1 MMIFNCR
8 FMPLDSSFPHHGM
21 FRQTEDDEWQVNLY
35 MLFKKLPKPRS
46 SRAIWYKTSQ
56 NMVHMTCPQD

>member
-35 MLFKKLPKPRS
+35 MLFKKIAQTAGFESHL
-46 SRAIWYKTSQ
+46 
-56 NMVHMTCPQD
+56 V